1 MIIDESVARGRFE
14 LIASLAGDAET
25 SLAS

>member
-1 MIIDESVARGRFE
+1 MIIDESLARGRFE

-25 SLAS
+25 SLAL